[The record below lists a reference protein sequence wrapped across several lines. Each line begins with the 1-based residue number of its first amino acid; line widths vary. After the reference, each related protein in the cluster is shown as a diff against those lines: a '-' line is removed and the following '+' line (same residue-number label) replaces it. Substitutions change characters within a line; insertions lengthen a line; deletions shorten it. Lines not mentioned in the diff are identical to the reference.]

1 MGFIYGADSL
11 VLARMQ
17 TLVIYFNIMLA
28 KQYIMLWRDTS
39 PYEAYGI
46 REGECTTLPVFR
58 KLHTGYIRCKL
69 I

>member
-17 TLVIYFNIMLA
+17 TLIIYFDIILA

-39 PYEAYGI
+39 LYEACGMQ
-46 REGECTTLPVFR
+46 GEVRTSLRVIIKSP
-58 KLHTGYIRCKL
+58 
-69 I
+69 